1 MAKKVVL
8 AGACRTAIGKM
19 GGALSNTPAAEL
31 GSIVIKEALNR
42 AGVKPEQVDEV
53 LMGCVIQA
61 AQGQNVARQAS
72 IKAGLPIEVPAVT
85 LNVVCGSGL
94 KCVNEAAT
102 MILAGQA
109 DIVVAGGM
117 ENMSMAPYAM
127 TKARFGYRMNNA
139 TIIDTMVNDAL
150 TDAFNHY
157 HMMITAE
164 NVCEKYGLTREELD
178 EFSANSQQKCEKAIA
193 EGKFDD
199 EIVPVPVKVKKETV
213 MFAKDE
219 GPRPGTT
226 AESLSKLKCCSGK
239 EGGLVT
245 AGNASGINDGAAA
258 IVVMSEEKAKEL
270 AVRVADTGTKIVSGM
285 EGLLEIAV
293 MEGYEILVTA
303 VVGMIGIR
311 PTMAAIEAGKD
322 IALANKETLVT
333 AGHLIIP
340 LVKEKKVRLLP
351 VDSEHS
357 AIFQC
362 LNGEHGNKI
371 EKILLTASGGPFRG
385 WTREQMKS
393 VQVEDALKHPNWTM
407 GRKITIDSST
417 MVNKGLE
424 VMEARWLFG
433 VEMDQVQVVVQPQSV
448 IHSMVEYEDGAVIA
462 QLGTP
467 DMKLPIQYALY
478 YPERRFLAGDRLDFA
493 KLAQITFEAPDFE
506 NFHGLSLAYKAGRR
520 GGTLPTVFNAANER
534 AVQKFLDREI
544 GYLTITD
551 MIEAAME
558 HHTVKENPTV
568 EEILA
573 AEQET
578 YDFIESRW

>member
-1 MAKKVVL
+1 MKKI
-8 AGACRTAIGKM
+8 AI
-19 GGALSNTPAAEL
+19 L
-31 GSIVIKEALNR
+31 GSTGSIGTQTLEVVR
-42 AGVKPEQVDEV
+42 ANKD
-53 LMGCVIQA
+53 
-61 AQGQNVARQAS
+61 
-72 IKAGLPIEVPAVT
+72 IEVTA
-85 LNVVCGSGL
+85 LAAGS
-94 KCVNEAAT
+94 N
-102 MILAGQA
+102 
-109 DIVVAGGM
+109 
-117 ENMSMAPYAM
+117 
-127 TKARFGYRMNNA
+127 
-139 TIIDTMVNDAL
+139 IDL
-150 TDAFNHY
+150 L
-157 HMMITAE
+157 
-164 NVCEKYGLTREELD
+164 EKQIR
-178 EFSANSQQKCEKAIA
+178 EFSPKIA
-193 EGKFDD
+193 A
-199 EIVPVPVKVKKETV
+199 VW
-213 MFAKDE
+213 
-219 GPRPGTT
+219 
-226 AESLSKLKCCSGK
+226 
-239 EGGLVT
+239 
-245 AGNASGINDGAAA
+245 N
-258 IVVMSEEKAKEL
+258 EEKAKEL
-270 AVRVADTGTKIVSGM
+270 KDRVRDLDIRVESGM
-285 EGLLEIAV
+285 DGLLAVATELGAEIV
-293 MEGYEILVTA
+293 VTA

-311 PTMAAIEAGKD
+311 PTIAAMNAGKD

-333 AGHLIIP
+333 AGHIIMS
-340 LVKEKKVRLLP
+340 LAKEKHVRSLP
-351 VDSEHS
+351 VDSDHS
-357 AIFQC
+357 AIFQS
-362 LNGEHGNKI
+362 LNGETGNKI
-371 EKILLTASGGPFRG
+371 HKILLTASGGPFRG
-385 WTREQMKS
+385 WTREQMKG